1 MTCETK
7 REKKKTRRGENISE
21 GEMMKKECEMMKD
34 VAFEQIVLSLVTWV
48 GWEMGKTEIVVNRKQ
63 Y

>member
-1 MTCETK
+1 
-7 REKKKTRRGENISE
+7 
-21 GEMMKKECEMMKD
+21 MKD

>member
-1 MTCETK
+1 
-7 REKKKTRRGENISE
+7 
-21 GEMMKKECEMMKD
+21 MKD

-48 GWEMGKTEIVVNRKQ
+48 GWEMGKTEIVVIRKQ

>member
-1 MTCETK
+1 
-7 REKKKTRRGENISE
+7 
-21 GEMMKKECEMMKD
+21 MKE
-34 VAFEQIVLSLVTWV
+34 VAFEQVLSLVTWV